1 MKFLILLAA
10 AQAAMAPCDLVDRR
24 DALLKQA
31 TLDERSGDILTA
43 LPALFARDGIY
54 IGTGALTYRGPEGAK
69 AWLSRDTLNATTK
82 VRMTTVGG
90 DVSSNGEDGFTYGYL
105 DGVRAN
111 GDLAPA
117 WYHAYWRREGD
128 NWRIVALARRR
139 RPPGAT
145 TTSIAPRK
153 IEKRSCTEVVKDTN
167 ATAKEAADA
176 DRAFSDAGAASVAD
190 AFATFATADVAKS
203 GKESGYVFG
212 RDEVRKLFDPAPP
225 QGLVWQPEYWSA
237 ARSGDLAFTI
247 GVAGPR
253 NGAPLA
259 TGANATGHYFTI
271 WRKDADGNWR
281 YVID

>member
-1 MKFLILLAA
+1 MNLLILLVAA
-10 AQAAMAPCDLVDRR
+10 AIAPCDLVDRR

-31 TLDERSGDILTA
+31 ALDERSGDMLTA
-43 LPALFARDGIY
+43 LPKLFARDGIY
-54 IGTGALTYRGPEGAK
+54 ISSGALTYRGPDGAK
-69 AWLSRDTLNATTK
+69 AWLMRDTLNATSK
-82 VRMTTVGG
+82 IRMITVGG

-111 GDLAPA
+111 GELAPA
-117 WYHAYWRREGD
+117 SYHAYWRREGD
-128 NWRIVALARRR
+128 TWRIAALVRRR
-139 RPPGAT
+139 RPEGPT
-145 TTSIAPRK
+145 TAPISPRQ
-153 IEKRSCTEVVKDTN
+153 IEKRACAEAVSDTN
-167 ATAKEAADA
+167 AAAKAAADA
-176 DRAFSDAGAASVAD
+176 DRAFSDAGAASVAE

-203 GKESGYVFG
+203 GPTSSYVFG
-212 RDEVRKLFDPAPP
+212 RDEVRRLFQQPPP

-253 NGAPLA
+253 NGTPLA

-271 WRKDADGNWR
+271 WRRDADGKWR

>member
-1 MKFLILLAA
+1 MKLLLLLVAA
-10 AQAAMAPCDLVDRR
+10 NAAAPCDLIDRR

-31 TLDERSGDILTA
+31 TLDERSGNMLSA

-54 IGTGALTYRGPEGAK
+54 ISAGALTYRGPEGAK
-69 AWLSRDTLNATTK
+69 AWLSRDTLNATSK
-82 VRMTTVGG
+82 VRMITVGG
-90 DVSSNGEDGFTYGYL
+90 DVSANGEDGFTYGYL
-105 DGVRAN
+105 DGVRAS

-117 WYHAYWRREGD
+117 FYHAYWRRDGD
-128 NWRIVALARRR
+128 NWRIAALVRRR
-139 RPPGAT
+139 RPDGAT
-145 TTSIAPRK
+145 TAPIAPRK
-153 IEKRSCTEVVKDTN
+153 IEKRACTEAAKDTN

-190 AFATFATADVAKS
+190 AFANFATADVSKT
-203 GKESGYVFG
+203 GKESGYIFG
-212 RDEVRKLFDPAPP
+212 RDEVRKLFDPPPP

-253 NGAPLA
+253 NGTPLA
-259 TGANATGHYFTI
+259 TGANAAGHYFTI
-271 WRKDADGNWR
+271 WRKDADGKWR

>member
-1 MKFLILLAA
+1 MKLLFLLLGVLP
-10 AQAAMAPCDLVDRR
+10 PCDLLDRR

-31 TLDERSGDILTA
+31 TLDERSGDILTT
-43 LPALFARDGIY
+43 LPNLFARDGIY
-54 IGTGALTYRGPEGAK
+54 ISPGALTYRGPGGAK
-69 AWLSRDTLNATTK
+69 AWLMRDSLNATTK
-82 VRMTTVGG
+82 IRMITVGG

-111 GDLAPA
+111 GALAPA

-128 NWRIVALARRR
+128 TWRIAALARRR
-139 RPPGAT
+139 RPDGAT
-145 TTSIAPRK
+145 TSAIAPRK
-153 IEKRSCTEVVKDTN
+153 IEKRACAEVVKDTN
-167 ATAKEAADA
+167 TTAKEAADA
-176 DRAFSDAGAASVAD
+176 DRAFSDAGAASVAE

-203 GKESGYVFG
+203 GPASSYVFG
-212 RDEVRKLFDPAPP
+212 RDAVRKLFEQPPP

-253 NGAPLA
+253 NGTPLA
-259 TGANATGHYFTI
+259 TGANAQGHYFTI
-271 WRKDADGNWR
+271 WRRDADGKWR